1 MIGRDGRLSGPELGA
16 ALAAG
21 IRAAGANVI
30 DVGMVATPMTYFAAH
45 ELGTQCSV
53 MVTGSHNPPDYN
65 GLKMVIAGDTLSGAE
80 ISALKARIEAGALA
94 TGAGGYRS
102 ADIAPAYLDRI
113 ARRCAARAAVDHRD
127 RLRQRRRRRVR
138 ARAVPAARLHG
149 DRALL

>member
-1 MIGRDGRLSGPELGA
+1 MTIVIGRDGRLSGPELGA

-30 DVGMVATPMTYFAAH
+30 DIGMVATPMTYFAAH

-80 ISALKARIEAGALA
+80 IVALKTAHRRGLARH
-94 TGAGGYRS
+94 
-102 ADIAPAYLDRI
+102 
-113 ARRCAARAAVDHRD
+113 RRGRVP
-127 RLRQRRRRRVR
+127 QRRHR
-138 ARAVPAARLHG
+138 APPTSTGSPATCGSRG
-149 DRALL
+149 R